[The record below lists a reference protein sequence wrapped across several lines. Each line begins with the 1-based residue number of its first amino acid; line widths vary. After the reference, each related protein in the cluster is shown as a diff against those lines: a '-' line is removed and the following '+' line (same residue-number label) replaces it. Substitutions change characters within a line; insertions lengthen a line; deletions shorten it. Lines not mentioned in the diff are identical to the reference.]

1 MIQPSDQCINL
12 NDAINLIL
20 NFNKNENE
28 NENDETLMP
37 SDKDDDKM
45 MIQNKIKKLNDK
57 LDKIIDKSKS
67 FEEQIELLEKLED
80 LKRYCSYKDYDD
92 KELKSKYFK
101 IKVGDILNEIDK
113 RKFKQIFG
121 HILTKLVDKLINST
135 DKEENQIIVEDIN
148 TSKKNFTNKKK

>member
-45 MIQNKIKKLNDK
+45 MIQKKNKKIKW
-57 LDKIIDKSKS
+57 
-67 FEEQIELLEKLED
+67 
-80 LKRYCSYKDYDD
+80 
-92 KELKSKYFK
+92 
-101 IKVGDILNEIDK
+101 
-113 RKFKQIFG
+113 
-121 HILTKLVDKLINST
+121 
-135 DKEENQIIVEDIN
+135 
-148 TSKKNFTNKKK
+148 